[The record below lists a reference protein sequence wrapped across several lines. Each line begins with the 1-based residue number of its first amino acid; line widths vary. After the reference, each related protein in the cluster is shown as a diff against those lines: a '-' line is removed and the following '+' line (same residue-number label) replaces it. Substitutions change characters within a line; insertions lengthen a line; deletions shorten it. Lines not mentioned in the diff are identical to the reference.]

1 MNKKS
6 LLKLKERIVEIQ
18 PEYVCIGHSGI
29 RKYSENIFA
38 HIDESAEFSRKKPFD
53 DEAPYDAFI

>member
-18 PEYVCIGHSGI
+18 PEYVCTGHNGI

-53 DEAPYDAFI
+53 DEAFI